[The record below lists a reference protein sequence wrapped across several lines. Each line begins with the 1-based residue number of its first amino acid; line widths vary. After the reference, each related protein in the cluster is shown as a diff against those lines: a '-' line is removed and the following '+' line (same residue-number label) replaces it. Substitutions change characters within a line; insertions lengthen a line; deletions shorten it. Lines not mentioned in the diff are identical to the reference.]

1 MEIHSDVH
9 EGNGPYLLLVHGI
22 LSSRAQYEPNLEAL
36 KEVCRPVTVELWG
49 HGRSPVPEDPAL
61 YHPENYVRM
70 FEQLREKLGVDTWMI
85 AGQSLGGSL
94 TIRYALDHPDRV
106 SAQICTNSMAAF
118 GDAEWVQNVR
128 AGAAERARFIREG
141 GHEAIDK
148 MPFHPKNATRLS
160 EEIRNA
166 LIDGAEMVDPL
177 GVANAIEHTVA
188 NTSTRERLIENT
200 VPMLLVCGTFEKR
213 FKPLRDYVEEAMPKA
228 EVVDLEAGHSVNLE
242 ARDGF
247 DEAVVE
253 FIRRHASR

>member
-1 MEIHSDVH
+1 MEIHADVH
-9 EGNGPYLLLVHGI
+9 DGNGPHLLLVHGI
-22 LSSRAQYEPNLEAL
+22 LSSRAQHQPNLEAL

-49 HGRSPVPEDPAL
+49 HGRSPVPEDPAA

-118 GDAEWVQNVR
+118 GDAEWVKNVR

-141 GHEAIDK
+141 GREAINK
-148 MPFHPKNATRLS
+148 MPFHPKNAARLS

-166 LIDGAEMVDPL
+166 LIEGANMVDPV

-188 NTSTRERLIENT
+188 NTSIRERLPENT

-213 FKPLRDYVEEAMPKA
+213 FKPFRDYVEEAMPNA

-242 ARDGF
+242 ALEGF
-247 DEAVVE
+247 NEAAVS
-253 FIRRHASR
+253 FIKRHS